1 MSELVEAIYR
11 LVSVVEAG
19 SLLISLLLFFILL
32 FKGSNTNYELRQIKK
47 ELEQLNRRVGE
58 GEKG

>member
-19 SLLISLLLFFILL
+19 ALLISLLLFFLLL
-32 FKGSNTNYELRQIKK
+32 FKGSNTNYELRQIRK
-47 ELEQLNRRVGE
+47 ELERLKHVE
-58 GEKG
+58 